1 MISAIRRFRWETR
14 EFLWPRR
21 CAGCGIRGTW
31 LCAACA
37 IDPAPW
43 QPAWCARCGVPSARG
58 GCRCDEMPAPIDA
71 ARSIGWHEGWIRN
84 GVRLLKYHDER
95 ARAVP
100 FGELMT
106 GAIADLPRPDVIVA
120 VPLSRQRERDRG
132 FNQSHELAET
142 IAFES
147 SIPVS
152 TRIVERAIDT
162 PPQVGL
168 PRNRRHQNV
177 LGAFAVVAPDEVR
190 ATSILIVDD
199 VFTTGATIGEVARV
213 LKQSGAARVDAVTI
227 ARAGER
233 HPG

>member
-1 MISAIRRFRWETR
+1 MIGAIRRFRWEAR

-31 LCAACA
+31 LCETCA

-43 QPAWCARCGVPSARG
+43 KPEWCARCGVPTAHG
-58 GCRCDEMPAPIDA
+58 GCRCQDVGVAIDA

-95 ARAVP
+95 ARAVH
-100 FGELMT
+100 FGELMA
-106 GAIADLPRPDVIVA
+106 GAIADLPRHDVIVA
-120 VPLSRQRERDRG
+120 VPLSPQRLRDRG

-142 IAFES
+142 IAS
-147 SIPVS
+147 GSAIPVS
-152 TRIVERAIDT
+152 TRIVERTIDT

-168 PRNRRHQNV
+168 PRNQRHQNV
-177 LGAFAVVAPDEVR
+177 QGAFSVVDPDLVR
-190 ATSILIVDD
+190 GRSMLIVDD
-199 VFTTGATIGEVARV
+199 VFTTGATIGEVARA
-213 LKQSGAARVDAVTI
+213 LKQSGAARVDAVTV